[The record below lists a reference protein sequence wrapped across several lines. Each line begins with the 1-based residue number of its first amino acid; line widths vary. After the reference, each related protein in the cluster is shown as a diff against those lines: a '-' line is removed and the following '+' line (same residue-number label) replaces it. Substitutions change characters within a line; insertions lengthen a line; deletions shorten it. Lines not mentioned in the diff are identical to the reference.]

1 MSNTITLQQLENNLK
16 TWRKQRQIDEKST
29 AEAQYNWYLKER
41 EELKDAI
48 GDMAVCLIN
57 AKALADKSF
66 KLRVE
71 YYNRIEELK
80 HICNASDISLDE
92 CLAMAWS
99 EIEHRV
105 GLTREDGFHKW
116 KDLTHAERLQVAESG
131 QLNNMPSEKLK
142 ECLDLCSK
150 EEIEEI
156 EEIMIATNS

>member
-1 MSNTITLQQLENNLK
+1 MSKTITLQQLENNLK

-48 GDMAVCLIN
+48 GDMAVCLLNARALTDSQESIIRYNNDLIN
-57 AKALADKSF
+57 LKAICYKAGID
-66 KLRVE
+66 
-71 YYNRIEELK
+71 IEE
-80 HICNASDISLDE
+80 
-92 CLAMAWS
+92 CLSMAWY

-131 QLNNMPSEKLK
+131 QLNDVPNKILY
-142 ECLDLCSK
+142 ECYKPCTY
-150 EEIEEI
+150 EEMAEI
-156 EEIMIATNS
+156 SGIVLNF